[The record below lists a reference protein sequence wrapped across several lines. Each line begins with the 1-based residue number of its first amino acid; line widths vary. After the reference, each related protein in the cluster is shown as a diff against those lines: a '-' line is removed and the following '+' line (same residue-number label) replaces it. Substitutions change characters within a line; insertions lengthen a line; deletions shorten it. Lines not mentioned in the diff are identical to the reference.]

1 MLTNRVFVIKV
12 CKVYSLTVKYRD
24 PAPSHTISPFP
35 LKKVKVSVNVK
46 VKVKVEVEV
55 KVNVKV
61 KVEVEVSV
69 KVNVNVTE
77 GYTVSIKLR
86 SALENSR
93 RPMNIVT
100 TRHPRQ

>member
-12 CKVYSLTVKYRD
+12 CKVYSLTVQYRD

-35 LKKVKVSVNVK
+35 LKKVKVNVK
-46 VKVKVEVEV
+46 VK
-55 KVNVKV
+55 
-61 KVEVEVSV
+61 VEVSV
-69 KVNVNVTE
+69 KVNVNVTS

-86 SALENSR
+86 SALETSK

>member
-12 CKVYSLTVKYRD
+12 CKVYSLTVQYRD

-35 LKKVKVSVNVK
+35 LKKVKVEVK
-46 VKVKVEVEV
+46 VKVKVEV

-69 KVNVNVTE
+69 KVNVNVIV
-77 GYTVSIKLR
+77 GLMPSGQLALR
-86 SALENSR
+86 LTLNL
-93 RPMNIVT
+93 P
-100 TRHPRQ
+100 

>member
-1 MLTNRVFVIKV
+1 MLDAVR
-12 CKVYSLTVKYRD
+12 
-24 PAPSHTISPFP
+24 P
-35 LKKVKVSVNVK
+35 VS
-46 VKVKVEVEV
+46 V

-61 KVEVEVSV
+61 EVNVSV
-69 KVNVNVTE
+69 KVNVNVTS

-86 SALENSR
+86 SALENSK